1 MEQSSKTQPVNDLQ
15 PLTHRTKDGT
25 LLQRDPE
32 VEAQIRET
40 LSLPDDEIIRRANLI
55 DTQDPSCLKEEAIV
69 YLIRAFYKSGNEIAT
84 NQLSEALIKR
94 TVKFIN
100 SKFRGLDED
109 GAKDAYGDV
118 ISEMFQ
124 HILFREDGRGDYLQV
139 RFWSALKRLVISTF
153 RRHVTR
159 IEEDQMTLVRLSDLA
174 GYESEENGEDQE
186 ALRTGSVPL
195 TDVVDPGPSVD
206 RSVLISDGLHTLSE
220 PLRTAYI
227 LRHLYDWQIESNDPD
242 EPTLTKYFGKT
253 PKTIYNRLKKAD
265 EALERW
271 RGEHHE

>member
-1 MEQSSKTQPVNDLQ
+1 MEESSKTQPVSNFL

-32 VEAQIRET
+32 VEAQIREA
-40 LSLPDDEIIRRANLI
+40 LSLPDEELVRRANLT
-55 DTQDPSCLKEEAIV
+55 DVKDPNYQKEEILV
-69 YLIRAFYKSGNEIAT
+69 YLIRAFHISGNGTMT

-109 GAKDAYGDV
+109 EAKDAYSEV
-118 ISEMFQ
+118 ISELFQ
-124 HILFREDGRGDYLQV
+124 HILFREDGRGDYLQI

-159 IEEDQMTLVRLSDLA
+159 IEEDQTTLVRLSDLA
-174 GYESEENGEDQE
+174 GYESEEADDDLNDV
-186 ALRTGSVPL
+186 RTGSISL
-195 TDVVDPGPSVD
+195 KEVVDHGPPVD
-206 RSVLISDGLHTLSE
+206 RSVLISESLLTLPE

-227 LRHLYDWQIESNDPD
+227 VRHLHDWQIESSDPT
-242 EPTLTKYFGKT
+242 EPTLSKHFGK
-253 PKTIYNRLKKAD
+253 PAKTIYNWLKRAD
-265 EALERW
+265 KALEKW